1 MGGKDSVLRVEW
13 VKVKRTKNIMPTCT
27 RHIVKKMNVMC

>member
-1 MGGKDSVLRVEW
+1 MGGGFIVLRVEW
-13 VKVKRTKNIMPTCT
+13 VKVKRTKNIMPTYT